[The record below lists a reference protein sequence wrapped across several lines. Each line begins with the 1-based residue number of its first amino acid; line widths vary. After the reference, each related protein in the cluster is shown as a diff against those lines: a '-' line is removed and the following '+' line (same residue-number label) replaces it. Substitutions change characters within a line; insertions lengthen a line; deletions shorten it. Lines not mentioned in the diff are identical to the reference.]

1 MIELKIGQLNT
12 DNAQNG
18 NVLTYVAANGV
29 VEYRDI
35 VGEIDA
41 RIIANVNTVQN
52 NVTALDNNAWV
63 NANDFATYITVTT
76 NTYNT
81 YASLIAYVDGELSNL
96 VSGAPATLDTL
107 NELAAALGND
117 ANLSVTLTGMIGNV
131 AANAATNATNINTV
145 QENVASLDTTVTANT
160 YNTYTT
166 LTANT
171 YNTYNTLNGRI
182 NTVQDN
188 IAASSNNAWVNAND
202 FATYST
208 VTANIYNTYTTLS
221 SQISASG
228 GISNV
233 VIGGTDLSNS
243 SIAIVAG
250 NGVSIS
256 VNATTS
262 VATFTTSMSNVT
274 SEIIEIDGSANVFS
288 LAKAAYNTHMVLVS
302 YNGLLQDPRRYELTN
317 NAGGSYLTINNT
329 SPLIADSNLEVR
341 YFDFFS
347 LPGVSESAG
356 GGGYTFQGSTSGYM
370 SGGLNPSNQLSNVI
384 DKFSFTSDGNATD
397 VGDQSL
403 TRERAAGQSSSESGY
418 TSGGYRWTPYVPL
431 NTIDKFSFSADG
443 NATDVGDLTVARQFV
458 VGQSSST
465 SGYTSGG
472 YNATLSPGVKYNII
486 DKFPFSTDSNAAD
499 VGDLTQSRQSSSGQ
513 SSTTHGYT
521 TGGSTGSGVSNVID
535 KFSFAVDGNA
545 SDVGDLS
552 VAGRYGFGQS
562 STTSGY
568 NSSSYN
574 PTSNVIDKFPFA
586 TDSNSTNVGSL
597 SVGRGHGAGQSSTTS
612 GYSSGG
618 DANGA
623 PTYFNIIDK
632 FPFASDGT
640 ATDVGDLTV
649 ARTRTAA
656 GQQV

>member
-41 RIIANVNTVQN
+41 RIVANVNTVQN
-52 NVTALDNNAWV
+52 NVAALDNNAWV

-81 YASLIAYVDGELSNL
+81 YASLIAYVDGEVANL

-131 AANAATNATNINTV
+131 ASNAATNASSIDLV
-145 QENVASLDTTVTANT
+145 QSNVASLDNTVTANT

-166 LTANT
+166 LTANI
-171 YNTYNTLNGRI
+171 YNTYNTLDGRI
-182 NTVQDN
+182 DTVQDN
-188 IAASSNNAWVNAND
+188 VTTLTSTSAAND

-208 VTANIYNTYTTLS
+208 VTANIYDTYTTLS

-250 NGVSIS
+250 NGVSIA

-288 LAKAAYNTHMVLVS
+288 LSKAAYNTHMVLVS

-329 SPLIADSNLEVR
+329 SPLIADSNVEVR
-341 YFDFFS
+341 YFDFFDMTGTADTTI
-347 LPGVSESAG
+347 P
-356 GGGYTFQGSTSGYM
+356 YTFQGT
-370 SGGLNPSNQLSNVI
+370 V
-384 DKFSFTSDGNATD
+384 
-397 VGDQSL
+397 
-403 TRERAAGQSSSESGY
+403 SGY
-418 TSGGYRWTPYVPL
+418 TSGGRSPAID
-431 NTIDKFSFSADG
+431 NTIDKFSFSTNA
-443 NATDVGDLTVARQFV
+443 NATDVGDLSQARGFSPA
-458 VGQSSST
+458 GQSSSDN
-465 SGYTSGG
+465 GYTSGG
-472 YNATLSPGVKYNII
+472 FASPSYARI
-486 DKFPFSTDSNAAD
+486 DKFPFSTDSNATSVGNLSVIRHTLTGQSSADSGYSSGGTNPAFSPSTLNVIDKFPFSSDANASD
-499 VGDLTQSRQSSSGQ
+499 VGDLSVGRYGSSGQ
-513 SSTTHGYT
+513 SSDSQGYT
-521 TGGSTGSGVSNVID
+521 SGGRPNPTINTID
-535 KFSFAVDGNA
+535 KFPFSTDGNA
-545 SDVGDLS
+545 SDVGDLTQ
-552 VAGRYGFGQS
+552 GRYYS
-562 STTSGY
+562 
-568 NSSSYN
+568 
-574 PTSNVIDKFPFA
+574 
-586 TDSNSTNVGSL
+586 
-597 SVGRGHGAGQSSTTS
+597 AGQSSSSSGYTS
-612 GYSSGG
+612 GGTNTGSGL
-618 DANGA
+618 
-623 PTYFNIIDK
+623 NIIDK
-632 FPFASDGT
+632 FPFASNAN
-640 ATDVGDLTV
+640 ATDVGDLTQGRAHPAGQSSTV
-649 ARTRTAA
+649 SGYTSGGGYSPVLNTVDKFPFATDTNASDVGDLTQARKEST

>member
-35 VGEIDA
+35 VSEIDA
-41 RIIANVNTVQN
+41 RISANVNTVQN

-208 VTANIYNTYTTLS
+208 VTANIYNTYTTLA

-288 LAKAAYNTHMVLVS
+288 LSKAAYNTHMVLVS

-329 SPLIADSNLEVR
+329 SPLIAESNVEVR
-341 YFDFFS
+341 YFDFFDT
-347 LPGVSESAG
+347 PGVSTGGG
-356 GGGYTFQGSTSGYM
+356 GGGYTFQGSVSGYTSGG
-370 SGGLNPSNQLSNVI
+370 SPSSNVI
-384 DKFSFTSDGNATD
+384 DKFPFSTDGNASDVGDLTVARYQISGQSSTVSGYTSGGAYGQGGSNTIDKFPFATNANATDVGDTLQTYAYASAGQSSDSYGYISGPSNVIQKFPFSTDSNASDVGDLTQSRNEASGQSSSSNGYTSGGSPVVNTIDKFPFSSDSNATDVGDLTQSRSQSSGQSSSSSGYTSGGNTSPGYVDTIDKFSFSSDGNATD
-397 VGDQSL
+397 VGNL
-403 TRERAAGQSSSESGY
+403 TGATLFIPAGQSSSESGY
-418 TSGGYRWTPYVPL
+418 TSAGY
-431 NTIDKFSFSADG
+431 IQG
-443 NATDVGDLTVARQFV
+443 NIKNRI
-458 VGQSSST
+458 S
-465 SGYTSGG
+465 
-472 YNATLSPGVKYNII
+472 
-486 DKFPFSTDSNAAD
+486 
-499 VGDLTQSRQSSSGQ
+499 
-513 SSTTHGYT
+513 
-521 TGGSTGSGVSNVID
+521 
-535 KFSFAVDGNA
+535 KFSFASDGNA
-545 SDVGDLS
+545 STVGTLTQ
-552 VAGRYGFGQS
+552 GRDY
-562 STTSGY
+562 TT
-568 NSSSYN
+568 
-574 PTSNVIDKFPFA
+574 
-586 TDSNSTNVGSL
+586 
-597 SVGRGHGAGQSSTTS
+597 
-612 GYSSGG
+612 
-618 DANGA
+618 
-623 PTYFNIIDK
+623 
-632 FPFASDGT
+632 
-640 ATDVGDLTV
+640 
-649 ARTRTAA
+649 